1 MALRRIRRRVNAS
14 MSNLDNAVDRI
25 EQAALAVLD
34 ELADILEEGVS
45 FRLTV
50 AGRQIPVRLVLEPD
64 ESDSADPD

>member
-45 FRLTV
+45 FRLTI
-50 AGRQIPVRLVLEPD
+50 AGREIPVQLILEP
-64 ESDSADPD
+64 ENPEPD